1 MRTNFFDEIISLKRQ
16 KNELDRKL
24 RDAKEDLIRKIIE
37 SGDFHLLEVKRSIL
51 EDLTRGIIH
60 RDLD

>member
-1 MRTNFFDEIISLKRQ
+1 MRTDFFDEIISLKRQ